1 MQQCLRLV
9 LVKLQATSHFLRTDQ
24 GRQQLQTASKS
35 SFSALVCLVPASVD
49 KHLPVPDHTL
59 QKSLDMLRAFYS
71 ADICMTTDRTSN
83 LSSACVVLAYVAVR
97 TISFDPAASNSSYEC
112 FSAAFKGNSTAQSCN
127 HSLQHAV
134 HCIMRPNT
142 TLLDCT

>member
-1 MQQCLRLV
+1 LQQCLRLV
-9 LVKLQATSHFLRTDQ
+9 VVKLQATSHFLCTDQ

-49 KHLPVPDHTL
+49 KYLPVLDHTC
-59 QKSLDMLRAFYS
+59 QKSLELRAFYS
-71 ADICMTTDRTSN
+71 ADICMTTHTTSN

-97 TISFDPAASNSSYEC
+97 TISFDPAASNSSHEC

-127 HSLQHAV
+127 HSLQHAFP
-134 HCIMRPNT
+134 CIMRPNT
-142 TLLDCT
+142 TLPDCT